1 MLDHDLL
8 DVRSGMWP
16 AHAQRDLSFAVEP
29 TDNNAPCAM
38 GVQRPPVATTGRA
51 GEPGAAHRPLVA
63 RTAARLPKFSGVTQ
77 LEPYLAQ
84 FRLAA
89 WGAEE
94 AVVHLALALE
104 GTVARVLLDLDK
116 ADQRDLQALIRALER
131 RLGERVS
138 RNESKQLLA
147 SHRRREEE
155 SLGVYAADVQL
166 LTRRSYPE
174 FSAATREPWR
184 SSLSCGDCSRRVW
197 GSMSASPSP
206 IPSMRLW
213 TRRNGL
219 RRSSAAVHPW
229 TRLGQ
234 RPPPAQRMW
243 RSSPGSGR
251 AGSGRPPFPPA
262 RRLRLPLRSVGS
274 WGWSRTAGG
283 RGSVPLIL
291 VGRPDVGGRRRM
303 GCPNGAPEAP
313 YSRTWWGPQLRW
325 SPTTPPGPLQTIGDG
340 RPNPRGRLH
349 RNGAATGSGQ
359 GGGAGPLN
367 TRDCAVGVGVVGTS
381 DP

>member
-1 MLDHDLL
+1 
-8 DVRSGMWP
+8 MWP

-51 GEPGAAHRPLVA
+51 GEPAAAHRPLVA
-63 RTAARLPKFSGVTQ
+63 RTAVRLPKFSGVTQ

-89 WGAEE
+89 WHNGWGAEE

-104 GTVARVLLDLDK
+104 GTAARVPLDLDQ

-174 FSAATREPWR
+174 FSAATREALALHAFLR
-184 SSLSCGDCSRRVW
+184 
-197 GSMSASPSP
+197 
-206 IPSMRLW
+206 
-213 TRRNGL
+213 GL
-219 RRSSAAVHPW
+219 QPES
-229 TRLGQ
+229 LGQ
-234 RPPPAQRMW
+234 HVRLTEPHTLDAALDQAERAEEELCRRASVDAAGAAAAPGTKNVEVKSRQRK
-243 RSSPGSGR
+243 GR
-251 AGSGRPPFPPA
+251 I
-262 RRLRLPLRSVGS
+262 
-274 WGWSRTAGG
+274 RTATL
-283 RGSVPLIL
+283 P
-291 VGRPDVGGRRRM
+291 
-303 GCPNGAPEAP
+303 ATETAEA
-313 YSRTWWGPQLRW
+313 R
-325 SPTTPPGPLQTIGDG
+325 
-340 RPNPRGRLH
+340 
-349 RNGAATGSGQ
+349 
-359 GGGAGPLN
+359 
-367 TRDCAVGVGVVGTS
+367 
-381 DP
+381 